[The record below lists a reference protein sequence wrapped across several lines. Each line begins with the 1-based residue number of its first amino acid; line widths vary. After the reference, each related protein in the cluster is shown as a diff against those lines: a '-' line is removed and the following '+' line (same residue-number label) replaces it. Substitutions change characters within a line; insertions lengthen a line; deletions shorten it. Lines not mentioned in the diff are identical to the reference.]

1 MQDFETRLSK
11 LNEQITSINV
21 GRKVIDAPDK
31 ITIDDATPQQPTAE
45 GRVPEGWTLLAN
57 SSQMGGPY
65 RMAMDGLLDGG
76 QCQTLIDLELVSKS
90 CNATEYFSYR

>member
-1 MQDFETRLSK
+1 M
-11 LNEQITSINV
+11 

-31 ITIDDATPQQPTAE
+31 ITIDNRMPQPPVAE
-45 GRVPEGWTLLAN
+45 GRVPEDWTLLAN

-76 QCQTLIDLELVSKS
+76 QCQTLIDLELVS
-90 CNATEYFSYR
+90 